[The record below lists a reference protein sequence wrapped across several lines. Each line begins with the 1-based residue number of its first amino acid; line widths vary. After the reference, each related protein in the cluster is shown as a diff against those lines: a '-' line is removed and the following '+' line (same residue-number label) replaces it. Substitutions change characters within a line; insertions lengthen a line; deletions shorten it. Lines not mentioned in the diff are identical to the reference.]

1 MIHFLSTDN
10 RQRSTVFV
18 QIVNLLF
25 SDVSTTYYL
34 FSLVSSTRLYHNFQF
49 SIFNFQFSIF
59 NFQFSIFNFQFSIRK
74 TQQLHIVYFHRYH
87 WYVSTIIFN
96 FQCFMFLFEI
106 FLSFLQSHSSL
117 CSFEKNKSLL
127 KDKIINHP
135 ISNL

>member
-49 SIFNFQFSIF
+49 STFNFQFVRRNNDILFIFKVSLVRLYHNFQFSTF
-59 NFQFSIFNFQFSIRK
+59 NFQFVRRNNYILFIFKVSLVRLYHNFQFS
-74 TQQLHIVYFHRYH
+74 V
-87 WYVSTIIFN
+87 FN
-96 FQCFMFLFEI
+96 FQLENI
-106 FLSFLQSHSSL
+106 HSTAHRCL
-117 CSFEKNKSLL
+117 M
-127 KDKIINHP
+127 
-135 ISNL
+135 

>member
-49 SIFNFQFSIF
+49 SIFNLKISVVLL
-59 NFQFSIFNFQFSIRK
+59 
-74 TQQLHIVYFHRYH
+74 TVA
-87 WYVSTIIFN
+87 
-96 FQCFMFLFEI
+96 
-106 FLSFLQSHSSL
+106 QSDVHSVVTG
-117 CSFEKNKSLL
+117 
-127 KDKIINHP
+127 IINNKGGVIRCREDILSVDIDTVGILDDDMRYSH
-135 ISNL
+135 IIIKGDG